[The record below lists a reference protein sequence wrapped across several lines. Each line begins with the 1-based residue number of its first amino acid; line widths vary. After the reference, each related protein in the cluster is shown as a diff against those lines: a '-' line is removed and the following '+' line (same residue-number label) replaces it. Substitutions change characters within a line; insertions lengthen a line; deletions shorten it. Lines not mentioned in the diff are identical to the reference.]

1 MIIAPMNMCTWPSA
15 AKSSA
20 ALPAASQ
27 SASAS
32 ALKLATS
39 WSEPAMAPITANAPT
54 TAPRSPYTIRPPVAA
69 IRIGQQVVD
78 RRADHGRDLRVGQPP
93 DLDEERGEEAP
104 GDEGA
109 GCWA

>member
-20 ALPAASQ
+20 GLPAAIQ

-32 ALKLATS
+32 ALKSATS
-39 WSEPAMAPITANAPT
+39 WSEPAMAPMTAKAPT

-69 IRIGQQVVD
+69 IRIGS
-78 RRADHGRDLRVGQPP
+78 R
-93 DLDEERGEEAP
+93 
-104 GDEGA
+104 
-109 GCWA
+109 